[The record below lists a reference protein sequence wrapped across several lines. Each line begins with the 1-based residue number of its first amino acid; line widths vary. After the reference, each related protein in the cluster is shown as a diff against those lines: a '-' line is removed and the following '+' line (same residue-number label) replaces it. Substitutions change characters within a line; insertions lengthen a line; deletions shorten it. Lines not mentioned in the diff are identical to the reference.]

1 MSGAEGGRLGQQ
13 SSPVFNTFLVKIAS
27 RCNIDCDYC
36 YMYHSVDQSWQRRPR
51 FMSDVTI
58 SALSERAAGYARSM
72 SVPHVTF
79 LLHGGEPLLAGMSRI
94 ERFVG
99 GVRSAFARLA
109 PDTQLEFSM
118 QTNGTLLTPEWLT
131 LFERIGL
138 TFGVS
143 LDGDRSAN
151 DRHRLD
157 HQGRSSF
164 SRVESALRMIEAHPS
179 GKQTFRGILAVMD
192 VRNDPLESFRFL
204 AGFNPPRLDFLFP
217 EGTHDN
223 PPPFVSAGSRNYA
236 NWLIPIFDEWFQ
248 DERKVRL
255 RLFENLMDVLLGG
268 RSQTEGTGEG
278 HLNLLTIETDGEI
291 EDVDLMKATYEGGG
305 RFVRFGPAPSVHSIE
320 FQELAKSNATLERH
334 RFHTLSG
341 LSETCRMCS
350 ASKVC
355 GGGFLPHRWSAARG
369 FDNPSVYCHDLFE
382 LIRHIHG
389 RLEES
394 LAELLEAGDITIAHV
409 SAQEKVAW
417 V

>member
-1 MSGAEGGRLGQQ
+1 MSGAEGRRWGQE

-51 FMSDVTI
+51 FMSNVTM
-58 SALSERAAGYARSM
+58 SALTERVADYARLM
-72 SVPHVTF
+72 ALPHVTF

-94 ERFVG
+94 EGFVG
-99 GVRSAFARLA
+99 GVRSAFVRQA
-109 PDTQLEFSM
+109 PDTRLEFSM
-118 QTNGTLLTPEWLT
+118 QTNGTLLTPEWLA

-143 LDGDRSAN
+143 LDGDQSAN
-151 DRHRLD
+151 DLHRLD

-164 SRVESALRMIEAHPS
+164 SRVEVALRMIEAHPS

-192 VRNDPLESFRFL
+192 VRNDPLETFRFL
-204 AGFNPPRLDFLFP
+204 AGLNPPRLDFLFP

-223 PPPFVSAGSRNYA
+223 PPPFVSVGSSNYA

-248 DERKVRL
+248 GGSKVRL

-305 RFVRFGPAPSVHSIE
+305 RFVRFGPAPTVHSVG
-320 FQELAKSNATLERH
+320 FQELAKSNGALERH
-334 RFHTLSG
+334 RLHTLNG
-341 LSETCRMCS
+341 LSETCRQCP
-350 ASKVC
+350 ASKAC

-389 RLEES
+389 RLKES
-394 LAELLEAGDITIAHV
+394 LVPLSDAGAITPAPV
-409 SAQEKVAW
+409 SAQEAAAW